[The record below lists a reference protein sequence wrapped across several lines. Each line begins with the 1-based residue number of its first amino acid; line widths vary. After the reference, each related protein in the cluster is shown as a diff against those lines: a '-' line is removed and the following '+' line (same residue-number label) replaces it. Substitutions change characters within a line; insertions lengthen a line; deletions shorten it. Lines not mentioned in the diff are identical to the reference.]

1 MEDYLV
7 RAAAADLH
15 IRAFAVRSTNLV
27 QKAREIH
34 QTSPVC
40 TAALGRL
47 LTAGAMMG
55 SMMKGDKDIETLQI
69 RSDGPIKGLTV
80 TSDNHGNVKGFINN
94 PQIEI
99 PLKDEKAGKLD
110 VGTAVGSGVLS
121 VIMDLGLKEP
131 YTGQCALQTGEI
143 GDDLAYYFTVSQQTP
158 SAVGLGVM
166 IDTDCSVK
174 EAGGFIIQLMPDC
187 PEESISKLEKR
198 LAEIHSVTKLM
209 EQGMTPEEML
219 EALLSDQNLEF
230 NGSMPVQYHCNC
242 SRDRVL
248 RSLAAI
254 STKDI
259 QELIEENKPVEMECY
274 FCHSKYS
281 FSPEELKKILEQ
293 RRIQKA
299 EGKEKKEAE

>member
-1 MEDYLV
+1 MNDYLV

-27 QKAREIH
+27 QKACEIH

-47 LTAGAMMG
+47 LSAGVMMG
-55 SMMKGDKDIETLQI
+55 SMMKGENDVETLQI
-69 RSDGPIKGLTV
+69 RSDGPIKGITV
-80 TSDNHGNVKGFINN
+80 TSDSAGNVKGFINN
-94 PQIEI
+94 PQVDI
-99 PLKDEKAGKLD
+99 PLKDVEAGKLD
-110 VGTAVGSGVLS
+110 VGGAVGRGVLS

-143 GDDLAYYFTVSQQTP
+143 GDDLAYYFTASQQTP

-187 PEESISKLEKR
+187 PDEAITKLENR
-198 LAEIHSVTKLM
+198 LAKVKSITHLM

-219 EALLSDQNLEF
+219 EALLSDQNLEITDK
-230 NGSMPVQYHCNC
+230 MPVQFRCDC
-242 SRDRVL
+242 SRDRVM

-254 STKDI
+254 STSDI
-259 QELIEENKPVEMECY
+259 QEMIEENEPVEMQCY
-274 FCHSKYS
+274 FCRTKYT
-281 FSPEELKKILEQ
+281 FTPDELKKILAKRKVQSEEDAA
-293 RRIQKA
+293 A
-299 EGKEKKEAE
+299 E

>member
-1 MEDYLV
+1 MSDYLV
-7 RAAAADLH
+7 RATAADLH
-15 IRAFAVRSTNLV
+15 IRAFAVRSTQLV
-27 QKAREIH
+27 QKAYELH
-34 QTSPVC
+34 HTSPVC

-47 LTAGAMMG
+47 LSAGVMMG
-55 SMMKGDKDIETLQI
+55 SMMKGADDAETIQI
-69 RSDGPIKGLTV
+69 RSDGPVKGMTV
-80 TSDNHGNVKGFINN
+80 TADNAGNVKGFINN
-94 PQIEI
+94 PQVDI

-110 VGTAVGSGVLS
+110 VGTAVGHGVLS

-198 LAEIHSVTKLM
+198 LSEIHSVTHLM

-219 EALLSDQNLEF
+219 QALLSDQELEIT
-230 NGSMPVQYHCNC
+230 GTMPVQYHCSC
-242 SRDRVL
+242 SRDRVS

-254 STKDI
+254 STADL
-259 QELIEENKPVEMECY
+259 QEMIDDNEPIEMQCY
-274 FCHSKYS
+274 FCHSKYV
-281 FSPEELKKILEQ
+281 FTPEELKKILAG
-293 RRIQKA
+293 RR
-299 EGKEKKEAE
+299 KEA